1 MATEREA
8 APMRVIAEIRMHDG
22 RKGAHAWDTLT
33 EARREL
39 STTAAQSGALEADF
53 YRMPDVAGDPFGLDV
68 PTWRIIRTP
77 EQFIRT
83 EMFGK

>member
-1 MATEREA
+1 
-8 APMRVIAEIRMHDG
+8 MRVIADIRLNDG
-22 RKGAHAWDTLT
+22 RRGAHAWHTLE

-39 STTAAQSGALEADF
+39 STAAARYGALEADF

-77 EQFIRT
+77 EQFVRT
-83 EMFGK
+83 EMFDQ